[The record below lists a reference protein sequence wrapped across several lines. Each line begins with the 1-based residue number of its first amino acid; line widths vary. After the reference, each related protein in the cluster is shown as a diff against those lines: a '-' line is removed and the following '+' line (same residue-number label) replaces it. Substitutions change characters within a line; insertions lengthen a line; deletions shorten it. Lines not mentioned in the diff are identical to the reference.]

1 RPTWMGSLRPTTPWP
16 SACCAGSGSGASG
29 CPTTWPSSAWT
40 TSTSAAS
47 PPPPC
52 RRSPSWPPSGGGLR
66 GSSSWTGSRG
76 GRRGSGS
83 GGGADGGGA
92 PPGPERGAGAGGVA
106 AGDRPPA
113 AHRAGVH
120 QPAPRGAGRPAAPG
134 PECREAGLMHG
145 KARTGPSLWLLIPAV
160 LPILLLSVI
169 PLLQGMSLG
178 FTDYRLGPREP
189 QFTGLD
195 NYQYMLTDY
204 KFWSS
209 FKAGAIW
216 AVAVTAGEIILGL
229 G

>member
-1 RPTWMGSLRPTTPWP
+1 
-16 SACCAGSGSGASG
+16 
-29 CPTTWPSSAWT
+29 
-40 TSTSAAS
+40 
-47 PPPPC
+47 PPPPPLHDALPISLPH
-52 RRSPSWPPSGGGLR
+52 RHPHLVDGHPP
-66 GSSSWTGSRG
+66 
-76 GRRGSGS
+76 GRRAGE
-83 GGGADGGGA
+83 DCGGA
-92 PPGPERGAGAGGVA
+92 PPGPDRGAGAGGVA

-120 QPAPRGAGRPAAPG
+120 QPAPRGASRPAAPG

-209 FKAGAIW
+209 FKTGAIW
-216 AVAVTAGEIILGL
+216 AVAVTAGAIILGL
-229 G
+229 GLALLLNAGLPLQGLARVLILIPWDIGRASCREPIY